1 MDEINAAGPGKLSLY
16 RESVANR
23 VAKRRP
29 GFMERLES
37 AVLDVNNNQHV
48 ADDSVEAVIEGEL
61 GLHEGMMALSRA
73 STSLKVLAQVR
84 NKAMN
89 AYNEVMRMQV

>member
-1 MDEINAAGPGKLSLY
+1 MDKINAAVSGKLSLY

-23 VAKRRP
+23 VAKRSP
-29 GFMERLES
+29 EFMERLES
-37 AVLDVNNNQHV
+37 AVLEVNNNQHV
-48 ADDSVEAVIEGEL
+48 ADDSVEAVIEGKL

-89 AYNEVMRMQV
+89 AYNEIMRMQV

>member
-1 MDEINAAGPGKLSLY
+1 MDEIKTQVPGKLSLY

-23 VAKRRP
+23 AAKRSP
-29 GFMERLES
+29 EFMERLES
-37 AVLDVNNNQHV
+37 AILEVNNNQHV
-48 ADDSVEAVIEGEL
+48 ADDSVEAVIEGRL
-61 GLHEGMMALSRA
+61 GIHEGMMALGKA

-84 NKAMN
+84 NKAMS

>member
-1 MDEINAAGPGKLSLY
+1 MDEIKGTVPGKLSLY
-16 RESVANR
+16 RETMADR

-29 GFMERLES
+29 EFMERLES
-37 AVLDVNNNQHV
+37 AVLEVNNNQHV
-48 ADDSVEAVIEGEL
+48 ADDSVEAVIEGRL
-61 GLHEGMMALSRA
+61 GIHEGMMALSRA

-84 NKAMN
+84 NKAMG

>member
-1 MDEINAAGPGKLSLY
+1 MDEINTTAPGKLSLY
-16 RESVANR
+16 REPVAER
-23 VAKRRP
+23 VAKRQP
-29 GFMERLES
+29 EFMERLES
-37 AVLDVNNNQHV
+37 AVLEVNNNQHG
-48 ADDSVEAVIEGEL
+48 ADDSVEAVIEGKL
-61 GLHEGMMALSRA
+61 GIHEGMMALGRA

>member
-1 MDEINAAGPGKLSLY
+1 MDKINAQIPGKLSLY
-16 RESVANR
+16 REAMSDRTA
-23 VAKRRP
+23 RRSP
-29 GFMERLES
+29 EFMERLES
-37 AVLDVNNNQHV
+37 AVLDVNNDQHV
-48 ADDSVEAVIEGEL
+48 ADDSVEAVIEGKL
-61 GLHEGMMALSRA
+61 GIHEGMMALSRA